1 MNRNERA
8 AIWRDELAHP
18 NSPTTRAAMQASGA
32 DDGLIAEWADL
43 EGDNEPGND
52 WTVYEDFLKGA
63 IGIAEDHDPKGEFD
77 TPLEHARRLRY
88 LANLWEELSKS
99 NNEPHNQMGES
110 QSEKELYDR
119 LIAARE
125 AAKQEPSAVTESIID
140 LPGELYVRYDPETK
154 TFLGFGFTPINDSHP
169 GFTHVDG
176 PEPGCDLTE
185 WGNPVWK
192 GMQEYLANVHQIS
205 GETAFAV
212 IWTEDGWKVPNHE
225 G

>member
-18 NSPTTRAAMQASGA
+18 NSPTTRAAMTASGA
-32 DDGLIAEWADL
+32 SPAFIEEWADL
-43 EGDNEPGND
+43 EGDNEPGSD

-88 LANLWEELSKS
+88 LASLWEELSMS

-110 QSEKELYDR
+110 KSEMEAYARVL
-119 LIAARE
+119 AQRE
-125 AAKQEPSAVTESIID
+125 AAKTPSAVTESIID
-140 LPGELYVRYDPETK
+140 LPGELYVRYDPKTQ

-185 WGNPVWK
+185 WDNPVWK
-192 GMQEYLANVHQIS
+192 GLRLYLANVAKIS
-205 GETAFAV
+205 GEASFAV
-212 IWTEDGWKVPNHE
+212 QWTEDGWRVK
-225 G
+225 